1 MLTAKLR
8 PEETRHILDLGFKYD
23 ILVGS
28 RLLDLCTHNFKELFK
43 IDCLILLLVDDVI
56 TVTGGATALAVIC
69 SMTVNLNPVSVI
81 VPIIGRTTP
90 AHNRVAVDSLALESE
105 VVAPVFNLVEPITL
119 ICISVSDILKLHV
132 SQSSLLIYQHLLV
145 P

>member
-8 PEETRHILDLGFKYD
+8 PEEARHILDFGFKYD

-28 RLLDLCTHNFKELFK
+28 CLLDLCTHNFKELFK

-56 TVTGGATALAVIC
+56 TVTGGATAVTVIR

-90 AHNRVAVDSLALESE
+90 AHNRVTVDSLALESE

-132 SQSSLLIYQHLLV
+132 S
-145 P
+145 